1 MKLGRYLARRLVQ
14 GAFVVIGVTAL
25 VFVVTRL
32 IGDPVNFILPIS
44 ASQEQRD
51 ALRADLGFDQPI
63 VTQFGEFV
71 SDAVHLD
78 FGESTYFRNED
89 SLDVVMRF
97 LPKTLQLVGAGMAI
111 ALVTSVPL
119 GAIAALRPG
128 KLLDK
133 TLVTL
138 SLLGLSMPQFFV
150 GQVILLITSVRL
162 GLVDFGD
169 GPWTHLIFPAITLAL
184 PAIGRLT
191 MVVRSAMID
200 ELNSQYVN
208 AAKAKGVS
216 RGRIVGVH
224 AMRNSAIPFVTLY
237 GWEVIRALAGYTLV
251 VEAVFDWPG
260 LGSLAILAINE
271 RDFFLIQT
279 IVFVV
284 AIMVVLV
291 NIAIDITYKFID
303 PRVQLS

>member
-1 MKLGRYLARRLVQ
+1 LGRYLARRLVQ
-14 GAFVVIGVTAL
+14 GAFVVIGVTTL

-44 ASQEQRD
+44 ASEEQRD

-63 VTQFGEFV
+63 HTQFGEFI
-71 SDAVHLD
+71 SDAAHLD
-78 FGESTYFRNED
+78 FGESTYFRNEE

-97 LPKTLQLVGAGMAI
+97 LPKTLQLVGAGMFI
-111 ALVTSVPL
+111 ALVTSIPL

-133 TLVTL
+133 GLVTL

-150 GQVILLITSVRL
+150 GQVILLVTSVHL

-216 RGRIVGVH
+216 RRRIVGVH
-224 AMRNSAIPFVTLY
+224 ALRNSAIPFVTLY

-284 AIMVVLV
+284 AIMVVIV
-291 NIAIDITYKFID
+291 NIAIDVTYKFID
-303 PRVQLS
+303 PRVQLA